1 MLTQDSIEARRI
13 NYACCALDY
22 MFKYEQA
29 QVYGDTSP
37 CQDKNYRLALYMHW
51 AKSVADRISIDAP
64 SDWSND
70 WNDDWNTDNEATSC
84 ITIAFAEAV
93 FKKADCYCTSCGCGT
108 ESETSVYPPPPD
120 PCAPTVT
127 YGALAAVD
135 VNDRVS
141 IQAGPPAVGD
151 TYFVVTDTGG
161 TGWTVNTLVEWNGTG
176 WDVTAIANGDIIDVG
191 GGELWTTLG
200 WDLPG
205 LLYPTVTLT
214 WVGTQPEQYVLQ
226 SDYPQVA
233 LFTGR
238 TAIVELLTPGG
249 WVGVFQGPEAD
260 LAAPIPFDATGFSFT
275 AVTVTYIDGD
285 CSWTSTTGNIE
296 PPGCVFPGDF
306 SCDDFSIEDFF

>member
-51 AKSVADRISIDAP
+51 AKSVADRISIDTP
-64 SDWSND
+64 SD
-70 WNDDWNTDNEATSC
+70 WNDDWNDDWNPDNEATSC
-84 ITIAFAEAV
+84 ITLAFAEAV
-93 FKKADCYCTSCGCGT
+93 FAKADCYCTSCGCGT
-108 ESETSVYPPPPD
+108 EAETSVYPPPPD
-120 PCAPTVT
+120 PCAPTIT
-127 YGALAAVD
+127 YTALAAVD
-135 VNDRVS
+135 VNDRVT
-141 IQAGPPAVGD
+141 IQAGPPAVGA
-151 TYFVVTDTGG
+151 TYLVVNDTGG
-161 TGWTVNTLVEWNGTG
+161 SGWTINTLVEWNGTG
-176 WDVTAIANGDIIDVG
+176 WDVTNINNGDIIDVG

-226 SDYPQVA
+226 CDYPQVA

-238 TAIVELLTPGG
+238 TAIVELFTPGG
-249 WVGVFQGPEAD
+249 WVAVFQGPEAN
-260 LAAPIPFDATGFSFT
+260 LAAPIPFDATGFTFT
-275 AVTVTYIDGD
+275 AVTVTYVQGD
-285 CSWTSTTGNIE
+285 CSWTASTGNIE
-296 PPGCVFPGDF
+296 PPGCVFPGAH
-306 SCDDFSIEDFF
+306 SCDSHAIDSHF

>member
-1 MLTQDSIEARRI
+1 MLTRNHILSRRI

-22 MFKYEQA
+22 MFKYEKA
-29 QVYGDTSP
+29 QVYGDTAP

-51 AKSVADRISIDAP
+51 AKSIADRTPASE
-64 SDWSND
+64 NGD
-70 WNDDWNTDNEATSC
+70 WNDDWNDDWNVFGEGCVSR
-84 ITIAFAEAV
+84 AFAEAV
-93 FKKADCYCTSCGCGT
+93 FAKADCYCTSCGCGT
-108 ESETSVYPPPPD
+108 EAETSVYPPPPD
-120 PCAPTVT
+120 PCAPTIT
-127 YGALAAVD
+127 YAALAAVD
-135 VNDRVS
+135 VNDRVA

-161 TGWTVNTLVEWNGTG
+161 SGWTVNTLVEWNGTG
-176 WDVTAIANGDIIDVG
+176 WDATAIANGDIIDVG

-285 CSWTSTTGNIE
+285 CSWTATTGNIE
-296 PPGCVFPGDF
+296 PPGCTFPRDHDC
-306 SCDDFSIEDFF
+306 SDHDTSDHS

>member
-1 MLTQDSIEARRI
+1 MLTTDSIEARAI
-13 NYACCALDY
+13 NYRCCSLDY
-22 MFKYEQA
+22 MFRYEQG
-29 QVYGDTSP
+29 QVYGNDSA

-51 AKSVADRISIDAP
+51 AGSVAQRVLEVD
-64 SDWSND
+64 
-70 WNDDWNTDNEATSC
+70 SC
-84 ITIAFAEAV
+84 VDLAFAEAV

-108 ESETSVYPPPPD
+108 EAETSVYPPPPD

-296 PPGCVFPGDF
+296 PPGCVFPGAH
-306 SCDDFSIEDFF
+306 SCDSHDIDSHF

>member
-1 MLTQDSIEARRI
+1 MLTTDSIEARAI
-13 NYACCALDY
+13 NYRCCSLDY
-22 MFKYEQA
+22 MFRYEQG
-29 QVYGDTSP
+29 QVYGNDP
-37 CQDKNYRLALYMHW
+37 ACQDKNYRLALYMHW
-51 AKSVADRISIDAP
+51 AGSVAQRALEVD
-64 SDWSND
+64 
-70 WNDDWNTDNEATSC
+70 SC
-84 ITIAFAEAV
+84 VDLAFAEAV

-120 PCAPTVT
+120 PCAPTIT

-285 CSWTSTTGNIE
+285 CSWTATTGNIE

>member
-51 AKSVADRISIDAP
+51 AKSVADRISIDTP
-64 SDWSND
+64 SD
-70 WNDDWNTDNEATSC
+70 WNDDWNDDWNPDNEATSC
-84 ITIAFAEAV
+84 ITLAFAEAV
-93 FKKADCYCTSCGCGT
+93 FAKADCYCTSCGCGT
-108 ESETSVYPPPPD
+108 EADTSVYPPPPD
-120 PCAPTVT
+120 PCAPVIT
-127 YGALAAVD
+127 YSALAAVD
-135 VNDRVS
+135 VADRAA
-141 IQAGPPAVGD
+141 IQAGPPAVGA
-151 TYFVVTDTGG
+151 TYLVVNDTGG
-161 TGWTVNTLVEWNGTG
+161 SGWTINTLVEWNGTG
-176 WDVTAIANGDIIDVG
+176 WDVTNINNGDIIDVG

-238 TAIVELLTPGG
+238 TAIVELFTPGG
-249 WVGVFQGPEAD
+249 WVAVFQGPEAN
-260 LAAPIPFDATGFSFT
+260 LAAPIPFDATGFTFT
-275 AVTVTYIDGD
+275 AVTVTYVQGD
-285 CSWTSTTGNIE
+285 CSWTATTGSVE
-296 PPGCVFPGDF
+296 PPGCIMPGAHDCAAHDVDSHF
-306 SCDDFSIEDFF
+306 

>member
-1 MLTQDSIEARRI
+1 MLTTDSIEARAI
-13 NYACCALDY
+13 NYRCCSLDY
-22 MFKYEQA
+22 MFRYEQG
-29 QVYGDTSP
+29 QVYGNDSA

-51 AKSVADRISIDAP
+51 AGSVAQRALEVD
-64 SDWSND
+64 
-70 WNDDWNTDNEATSC
+70 SC
-84 ITIAFAEAV
+84 VDLAFAEAV

-120 PCAPTVT
+120 PCAPTIT

-200 WDLPG
+200 WNLPG

-285 CSWTSTTGNIE
+285 CSWTATTGNIE